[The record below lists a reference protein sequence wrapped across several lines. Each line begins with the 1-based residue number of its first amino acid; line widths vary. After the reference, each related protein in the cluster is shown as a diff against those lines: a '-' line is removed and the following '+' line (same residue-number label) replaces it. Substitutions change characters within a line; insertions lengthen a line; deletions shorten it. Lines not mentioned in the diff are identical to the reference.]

1 MKVLS
6 EITNMKFTIEN
17 GDQKSFDK
25 LTHKLERSID
35 KLEAIYVRP
44 Q

>member
-6 EITNMKFTIEN
+6 EITKMKFTIEN